1 MYTSHHSHSSSVI
14 SVPVLT
20 LAVLVGN
27 SLPVCC
33 SKATTT
39 SAATAQFFVS
49 RPHQCG
55 GAGSVLV
62 MYFYVR
68 VNGVPNFFLFFQ
80 VCVCVHVVWPV
91 ARFCIA
97 CRVWSVSFY
106 LRLFSHV
113 VYLCVCFLL
122 CVNVVGVCLCFLLCW
137 VFLCVLYCVLWLE
150 WLKRTLLDD
159 LC

>member
-1 MYTSHHSHSSSVI
+1 MI

-27 SLPVCC
+27 SLPVCR

-62 MYFYVR
+62 VYFYVR
-68 VNGVPNFFLFFQ
+68 VNGVPNLFFSS
-80 VCVCVHVVWPV
+80 VHACACGV
-91 ARFCIA
+91 AGGSILHCIQSLA
-97 CRVWSVSFY
+97 GEFLSLVIFSCG
-106 LRLFSHV
+106 LF
-113 VYLCVCFLL
+113 
-122 CVNVVGVCLCFLLCW
+122 VCLLSSVC
-137 VFLCVLYCVLWLE
+137 
-150 WLKRTLLDD
+150 
-159 LC
+159 